1 MQWLRPLLCLQ
12 SQDSKIGS
20 GLFYHWSLFRN
31 NTMATNHQRFTSSY
45 GECCHFGWFATKSS
59 RFASLSAVKFS
70 SKFLGVRRI
79 FAAFAQTFPKSFCAP
94 FAPKFS
100 PQRTWITVFGVTSK
114 IGPDWVFLQTLGAIF
129 AQIFKDLAPN
139 FQRFCPNFQGF
150 CPNFWQIKTFCI
162 PASCTTVAVSWFS
175 SRKPF
180 VRLNR

>member
-79 FAAFAQTFPKSFCAP
+79 FARICPNFPEKLLCAFCPEIFSTKNMNNCFWCDLQNRSWLGFSANVGRHFCP
-94 FAPKFS
+94 DFQGFGPKFS
-100 PQRTWITVFGVTSK
+100 EVLPKFSGILPK
-114 IGPDWVFLQTLGAIF
+114 FLTNQ
-129 AQIFKDLAPN
+129 N
-139 FQRFCPNFQGF
+139 FLHPRLLHHC
-150 CPNFWQIKTFCI
+150 
-162 PASCTTVAVSWFS
+162 S
-175 SRKPF
+175 S
-180 VRLNR
+180 